1 MGRPVGVKRKPSRR
15 SVAPNSPSKAKT
27 ENLQPTST
35 NSPVAKKKRVGPTS
49 TRSEPEGFP
58 IVGIGASAGGLEA
71 LEVFFRHMP
80 VDSDMAFVVVSHQPP
95 GRTSL
100 LPSLLRPCTGMQL
113 HEAADGMQVQ
123 PNHVYLAQAGKN
135 LALLNGALHL
145 MEPDQ
150 RDRVPLPID
159 YFFRSLADDQKHK
172 AIGII
177 LSGTGTDGTLGLKAI
192 KGESGMTMAQEVESA
207 KYGGMPRSAIAA
219 GAIDVIRPVTQMPE
233 QLIAYA
239 RGLFKA
245 PPLSDLAPMELDRAE
260 ILHKIFVLLRDR
272 SGCDFSLYKAN
283 TSRRRIERRMNVHQI
298 EDLNQYLRFVQVNPE
313 ELDTLFHE
321 LLIGVTSFFRDHQ
334 AFEVF
339 AQKGLPLLFDNKP
352 EGASVRIW
360 VAGCSTG
367 EEAYSLAMVLREYLS
382 EAKIRR
388 RVEIFATDLD
398 PQAIEIAR
406 AGLYPAGISGD
417 VTPARLQRF
426 FTKEDSWYRVKKEIR
441 DLVVFAPHNLLTDPP
456 FTKMDLLSCRNLMIY
471 LEPKAQQKLLATFHY
486 ALRPNGLLWLGSSET
501 TGGFEERFK
510 SVDKKWKLFT
520 RDETPSS
527 LPYLER
533 LAIGTPH
540 VNVDTVTSGNPA
552 GTAGAQTVTA
562 LIEQLLLERH
572 VPPSVIANAQGE
584 IIYVHGHTGAYLEP
598 APGPPPQHLLDM
610 VREGLKYELSSM
622 LQQAAGPKTEIV
634 RHGIRVRA
642 NGVINV
648 VNVTIRRIAE
658 PEALRGLL
666 WVTFETVPTL
676 HKREKGRSKSSSR
689 LVQAGLQHELEET
702 KQRLQHTIE
711 ELQTS
716 NEELKSSNEELQS
729 TNEELQSTNEEL
741 ETAKEELQSLNEE
754 LVTVNAELQGKLEE
768 LSGVN
773 DDLANLLN
781 STEVA
786 TIFVDNDLC
795 IKRFTPEAKK
805 VVNLI
810 LSDVGRPL
818 SDISSKLI
826 SNQLFED
833 TQEVLQTLVFKEREV
848 QTSDGSWYFLRILP
862 YRTAKNTIEGL
873 VLTFLNITKTR
884 LAEQTTEAALT
895 YAQGIVETLDQPL
908 LVLDKELRVVSA
920 NQAFYRIFRLTPQ
933 KVEQQIICNLGNGM
947 FNVPRFRELLGQILP
962 HNTPFQ
968 EFVIDQEFPPLGRK
982 VLVLKASRLQQEA
995 TKPARILL
1003 AIEDITERQVS
1014 KER

>member
-1 MGRPVGVKRKPSRR
+1 MGVKRKPSRR
-15 SVAPNSPSKAKT
+15 SVTSKSPSKANT

-35 NSPVAKKKRVGPTS
+35 NSLVAKEKRVGPTS
-49 TRSEPEGFP
+49 TRSVPEGFP

-80 VDSDMAFVVVSHQPP
+80 VDSGMAFVVVSHQPT

-113 HEAADGMQVQ
+113 HEAADGMQVE

-159 YFFRSLADDQKHK
+159 YFFRSLGDDQKHK

-219 GAIDVIRPVTQMPE
+219 GAIDVIRPVTEMPE

-298 EDLNQYLRFVQVNPE
+298 DDLNQYLRFVQANPE

-339 AQKGLPLLFDNKP
+339 AQKGLPLLFDHKP

-367 EEAYSLAMVLREYLS
+367 EEAYSLAMLLREYLT

-388 RVEIFATDLD
+388 RVEIFATDVD

-441 DLVVFAPHNLLTDPP
+441 DLVVFAAHNLLTDPP
-456 FTKMDLLSCRNLMIY
+456 FTKMDLLSCRNVMIY

-486 ALRPNGLLWLGSSET
+486 ALKPNGLLWLGSSET

-510 SVDKKWKLFT
+510 SIDKKWKLFT
-520 RDETPSS
+520 RNETPSS

-533 LAIGTPH
+533 FERGTAH
-540 VNVDTVTSGNPA
+540 VGVDTVTSGNPA
-552 GTAGAQTVTA
+552 GTAGAQTVSV

-584 IIYVHGHTGAYLEP
+584 IIYVHGRTGAYLEP

-622 LQQAAGPKTEIV
+622 LQQAAGPKAEFV
-634 RHGIRVRA
+634 RSGIRVRA
-642 NGVINV
+642 NGVMNV

-666 WVTFETVPTL
+666 WVTFETVPTPRKL
-676 HKREKGRSKSSSR
+676 EKGRPKSSSR
-689 LVQAGLQHELEET
+689 LVETGLESELEET

-716 NEELKSSNEELQS
+716 NEELKSANEELQS

-818 SDISSKLI
+818 SDISSKLV

-895 YAQGIVETLDQPL
+895 YAQGVVETIDQPL

-933 KVEQQIICNLGNGM
+933 KVEHQIICNLGNGM
-947 FNVPRFRELLGQILP
+947 FNAPRLRELLEQILP
-962 HNTPFQ
+962 HNTPFE
-968 EFVIDQEFPPLGRK
+968 EFVIDQDFPPLGRK

-1003 AIEDITERQVS
+1003 AIEDITERQVGQ
-1014 KER
+1014 ER

>member
-1 MGRPVGVKRKPSRR
+1 MGVKRKPSRR
-15 SVAPNSPSKAKT
+15 SVTSKSPSKANT

-35 NSPVAKKKRVGPTS
+35 NSLVAKEKRVGPTS
-49 TRSEPEGFP
+49 PRLEPEGFP

-80 VDSDMAFVVVSHQPP
+80 VDSGMAFVVVSHQPT

-219 GAIDVIRPVTQMPE
+219 GAIDVIRPVTEMPE

-298 EDLNQYLRFVQVNPE
+298 DDLNQYLRFVQANPE

-334 AFEVF
+334 SFEVF
-339 AQKGLPLLFDNKP
+339 AQKGLPLLLDHKP

-367 EEAYSLAMVLREYLS
+367 EEAYSLAMLLREYLT

-388 RVEIFATDLD
+388 RVEIFATDMD

-441 DLVVFAPHNLLTDPP
+441 DLVVFAAHNLLTDPS
-456 FTKMDLLSCRNLMIY
+456 FTKMDLLSCRNVMIY

-486 ALRPNGLLWLGSSET
+486 ALKPNGLLWLGSSET
-501 TGGFEERFK
+501 TGGFEESFK
-510 SVDKKWKLFT
+510 SIDKKWKLFT

-533 LAIGTPH
+533 FAIGTPH
-540 VNVDTVTSGNPA
+540 VGVDTVTSGNPA
-552 GTAGAQTVTA
+552 GTAGAQTVPV
-562 LIEQLLLERH
+562 LIEQLLLKRH
-572 VPPSVIANAQGE
+572 VPPSVIADPQGE
-584 IIYVHGHTGAYLEP
+584 IIYVHGRTGAYLEP

-622 LQQAAGPKTEIV
+622 LQQAVGPKAEIV
-634 RHGIRVRA
+634 RRGIRVNA

-666 WVTFETVPTL
+666 WVTFETVPTAR
-676 HKREKGRSKSSSR
+676 KRVKTHSTSSSR
-689 LVQAGLQHELEET
+689 TVHTELEHELEET

-716 NEELKSSNEELQS
+716 NEELRSANEELQS

-786 TIFVDNDLC
+786 TIFVDNDIC

-810 LSDVGRPL
+810 LSDIGRPL
-818 SDISSKLI
+818 SDISSKLV
-826 SNQLFED
+826 SNHLFED
-833 TQEVLQTLVFKEREV
+833 TKEVLQTLVFKEREV
-848 QTSDGSWYFLRILP
+848 QTSDGSWYFMRILP

-895 YAQGIVETLDQPL
+895 YAQGIVETIDQPL
-908 LVLDKELRVVSA
+908 LVLDEELRVVSA
-920 NQAFYRIFRLTPQ
+920 NQAFYRIFRLMPR
-933 KVEQQIICNLGNGM
+933 KVEHQIICNLGNGM
-947 FNVPRFRELLGQILP
+947 FNVPRLRELLEQILP
-962 HNTPFQ
+962 HNTPFE
-968 EFVIDQEFPPLGRK
+968 EFVIDQDFPPLGRK
-982 VLVLKASRLQQEA
+982 VLVLKASRLQQEP

-1003 AIEDITERQVS
+1003 AIEDITERQVGQ
-1014 KER
+1014 ER

>member
-1 MGRPVGVKRKPSRR
+1 
-15 SVAPNSPSKAKT
+15 
-27 ENLQPTST
+27 
-35 NSPVAKKKRVGPTS
+35 
-49 TRSEPEGFP
+49 
-58 IVGIGASAGGLEA
+58 
-71 LEVFFRHMP
+71 
-80 VDSDMAFVVVSHQPP
+80 
-95 GRTSL
+95 
-100 LPSLLRPCTGMQL
+100 MQL

>member
-1 MGRPVGVKRKPSRR
+1 MGVKRKPSRR
-15 SVAPNSPSKAKT
+15 SVTSKSPTKANT

-35 NSPVAKKKRVGPTS
+35 NSLVAKEKRVGPTS
-49 TRSEPEGFP
+49 TRSVPEGFP

-80 VDSDMAFVVVSHQPP
+80 VDSGMAFVVVSHQPT

-113 HEAADGMQVQ
+113 HEAADGMQVE

-159 YFFRSLADDQKHK
+159 YFFRSLGDDQKHK

-219 GAIDVIRPVTQMPE
+219 GAIDVMRPVTQMPE

-260 ILHKIFVLLRDR
+260 ILQKIFVLLRDR
-272 SGCDFSLYKAN
+272 TSCDFSLYKTN

-298 EDLNQYLRFVQVNPE
+298 DDLNQYLRFVQANPE

-339 AQKGLPLLFDNKP
+339 AQKGLPLLFDHKP

-367 EEAYSLAMVLREYLS
+367 EEAYSLAMLLREYLT

-388 RVEIFATDLD
+388 RVEIFATDVD

-441 DLVVFAPHNLLTDPP
+441 DLVVFAVHNLLTDPP
-456 FTKMDLLSCRNLMIY
+456 FTKMDLLSCRNVMIY
-471 LEPKAQQKLLATFHY
+471 LEAKAQQKILVTSHY
-486 ALRPNGLLWLGSSET
+486 ALKPNGLLWLGSSET
-501 TGGFEERFK
+501 TGSFEERFK

-520 RDETPSS
+520 REETPSS
-527 LPYLER
+527 LLPYLQR
-533 LAIGTPH
+533 FSIGTPH
-540 VNVDTVTSGNPA
+540 AGVDTVTSGNPA
-552 GTAGAQTVTA
+552 GTAGTQTVSV

-584 IIYVHGHTGAYLEP
+584 IIYVHGRTGAYLEP

-622 LQQAAGPKTEIV
+622 LQQAAGPKAEFV
-634 RHGIRVRA
+634 RSGIRVRA
-642 NGVINV
+642 NGVMNV

-666 WVTFETVPTL
+666 WVTFETVPTPRKL
-676 HKREKGRSKSSSR
+676 EKGRPKSSSR
-689 LVQAGLQHELEET
+689 LVETGLESELEET

-716 NEELKSSNEELQS
+716 NEELKSANEELQS

-786 TIFVDNDLC
+786 TIFLDNELS

-810 LSDVGRPL
+810 VSDIGRPL
-818 SDISSKLI
+818 SDISSRLAYDQLI
-826 SNQLFED
+826 ED
-833 TQEVLQTLVFKEREV
+833 TREVQQTLVFKEREV

-895 YAQGIVETLDQPL
+895 YAQGVVETIDQPL

-933 KVEQQIICNLGNGM
+933 KVEHQIICNLGNGM
-947 FNVPRFRELLGQILP
+947 FNAPRLRELLEQILP
-962 HNTPFQ
+962 HNTPFE
-968 EFVIDQEFPPLGRK
+968 EFVIDQDFPPLGRK

-1003 AIEDITERQVS
+1003 AIEDITERQVGQ
-1014 KER
+1014 ER